1 MTLRPYYALATLVL
15 LAIELWIAL
24 YMHDRI
30 IRPYVGD
37 MLAVVLVYLGLRTLT
52 PLSVR
57 TAVFAALAI
66 AFAIEFGQYFHLVD
80 RLGLGHNRIARMVL
94 GTVFD
99 VGDLGCYVAGA
110 AFVWAVE
117 AARDQFS
124 RRGLHKE

>member
-1 MTLRPYYALATLVL
+1 MTFRPYYALATLIVF
-15 LAIELWIAL
+15 AVELFIAL
-24 YMHDRI
+24 YMHDRV

-37 MLAVVLVYLGLRTLT
+37 SLAVVLVYLGLRTVT

-57 TAVFAALAI
+57 TAVVAALAI

-110 AFVWAVE
+110 AVVWAVE
-117 AARDQFS
+117 AARDRIS
-124 RRGLHKE
+124 RRGLHTG

>member
-1 MTLRPYYALATLVL
+1 MTFRPYYALATLVL
-15 LAIELWIAL
+15 LAIELCIAL

-37 MLAVVLVYLGLRTLT
+37 MLAVVLVYLGLRTVT

-80 RLGLGHNRIARMVL
+80 RLGLSHNRIARMVL

-110 AFVWAVE
+110 AVVWAVE
-117 AARDQFS
+117 ATRDGFS
-124 RRGLHKE
+124 RRGSHTG